1 MAVFNSA
8 KKEINI
14 KIVYCGPSLCGKTTN
29 VQTIH
34 EKLAPHQRGEM
45 VSLATKDD
53 RTLFFDFL
61 PIELGNVKGFKTR
74 FHIYTVPGQVYYA
87 LTRRA
92 VLTNVDGV
100 VFVADS
106 QKDKME
112 ANLES
117 FKDLEENLK
126 FYKKNI
132 LSTPVVIQYN
142 KRDLPDIMPVDEL
155 NTALNKLQ
163 FPFFEASA
171 VQGPGVMETLTAC
184 CKLVLKQLDESSAK
198 KAGPIIKIFK
208 EPEPYAASVLQQQEE
223 AAAGTGPVIRI
234 SSEAS
239 ADEPRSTE
247 PPVPGVATPE
257 AAPPEPVKIPETIP
271 FKISSP
277 PEQPATLHLPAG
289 PPSTVADI
297 IPAGDEVPQGP
308 FNLKQDVATPDTGT
322 LLAAGSAAAS
332 RQSLTISAE
341 IEPEQEAQF
350 KIIACGQPQKE
361 SATSIKVPLIFQ
373 INELNK
379 ECLINII
386 ISFDNFTMREPR

>member
-142 KRDLPDIMPVDEL
+142 KRDLPDIMPVDEID
-155 NTALNKLQ
+155 TALNKLQ

-171 VQGPGVMETLTAC
+171 VQGPGVLETLTAC
-184 CKLVLKQLDESSAK
+184 CKLILKQLDESSAK
-198 KAGPIIKIFK
+198 KEGPLIRIFK
-208 EPEPYAASVLQQQEE
+208 EPEPYAASVVQQQEE
-223 AAAGTGPVIRI
+223 AMAGTGPVIRI
-234 SSEAS
+234 SSEAI
-239 ADEPRSTE
+239 ADEPRS
-247 PPVPGVATPE
+247 
-257 AAPPEPVKIPETIP
+257 AAPPEPIPFTIP
-271 FKISSP
+271 SSP

-289 PPSTVADI
+289 SPST
-297 IPAGDEVPQGP
+297 
-308 FNLKQDVATPDTGT
+308 
-322 LLAAGSAAAS
+322 
-332 RQSLTISAE
+332 SLGRFFFA
-341 IEPEQEAQF
+341 
-350 KIIACGQPQKE
+350 
-361 SATSIKVPLIFQ
+361 
-373 INELNK
+373 
-379 ECLINII
+379 
-386 ISFDNFTMREPR
+386 R

>member
-14 KIVYCGPSLCGKTTN
+14 KIVYCGPALCGKTTN

-34 EKLAPHQRGEM
+34 NKLAPHQRGEM

-142 KRDLPDIMPVDEL
+142 KRDLPDIMPVDEI

-171 VQGPGVMETLTAC
+171 VQGPGVLETLTAC
-184 CKLVLKQLDESSAK
+184 CKLILKQLDESSAK
-198 KAGPIIKIFK
+198 KEGPLIRIFK

-234 SSEAS
+234 SSEAI
-239 ADEPRSTE
+239 ADEPLSTE
-247 PPVPGVATPE
+247 PPVPGGATPE
-257 AAPPEPVKIPETIP
+257 TAPPEPIP
-271 FKISSP
+271 FKIPSSP
-277 PEQPATLHLPAG
+277 PEPPATLHLPAG
-289 PPSTVADI
+289 PPSATADI
-297 IPAGDEVPQGP
+297 IPAG
-308 FNLKQDVATPDTGT
+308 
-322 LLAAGSAAAS
+322 AAAAAS
-332 RQSLTISAE
+332 QSLTISAE

>member
-1 MAVFNSA
+1 
-8 KKEINI
+8 
-14 KIVYCGPSLCGKTTN
+14 
-29 VQTIH
+29 
-34 EKLAPHQRGEM
+34 
-45 VSLATKDD
+45 
-53 RTLFFDFL
+53 
-61 PIELGNVKGFKTR
+61 
-74 FHIYTVPGQVYYA
+74 
-87 LTRRA
+87 

-132 LSTPVVIQYN
+132 ISTPVVIQYN
-142 KRDLPDIMPVDEL
+142 KRDLPDIMPVDEI

-171 VQGPGVMETLTAC
+171 VQGPGVLETLTAC
-184 CKLVLKQLDESSAK
+184 CKLILKQLDESSAK
-198 KAGPIIKIFK
+198 KEGPLIRIFK
-208 EPEPYAASVLQQQEE
+208 EPEPYAASVVQQQEE
-223 AAAGTGPVIRI
+223 ATAGTGPVIRI
-234 SSEAS
+234 SSEAI
-239 ADEPRSTE
+239 ADEPRR
-247 PPVPGVATPE
+247 
-257 AAPPEPVKIPETIP
+257 AAPPEPIPFTIP
-271 FKISSP
+271 SSL
-277 PEQPATLHLPAG
+277 PEQPAALHLPAE
-289 PPSTVADI
+289 PPSTIADI

-308 FNLKQDVATPDTGT
+308 FNLKQDAAAPDSGT
-322 LLAAGSAAAS
+322 LPAAGSAAAAS
-332 RQSLTISAE
+332 QSLTISAE
-341 IEPEQEAQF
+341 IEPEQDAQF

>member
-142 KRDLPDIMPVDEL
+142 KRDLPDIMPVDEI

-171 VQGPGVMETLTAC
+171 VQGPGVLETLTAC
-184 CKLVLKQLDESSAK
+184 CKLILKQLDESSVK
-198 KAGPIIKIFK
+198 KEGPLIRIFK
-208 EPEPYAASVLQQQEE
+208 EPAPYAASVLQQQEE

-234 SSEAS
+234 SSEAI
-239 ADEPRSTE
+239 ADEPLSAE
-247 PPVPGVATPE
+247 P
-257 AAPPEPVKIPETIP
+257 PETIP
-271 FKISSP
+271 FKMSSP

-289 PPSTVADI
+289 SPSTVADI

-308 FNLKQDVATPDTGT
+308 FNLTQDAATPDSGT

-332 RQSLTISAE
+332 IQSLTISAE

-373 INELNK
+373 ISELNK
-379 ECLINII
+379 ECLINIT

>member
-74 FHIYTVPGQVYYA
+74 FHIYTVPGQVYYG

-142 KRDLPDIMPVDEL
+142 KRDLPDIMPVDEI

-171 VQGPGVMETLTAC
+171 VQGPGVLETLTAC
-184 CKLVLKQLDESSAK
+184 CKLILKQLDEGSAK
-198 KAGPIIKIFK
+198 KEGPLIRIFK
-208 EPEPYAASVLQQQEE
+208 EPEPYAASVVQQQEE
-223 AAAGTGPVIRI
+223 ATAGTGPVIRI
-234 SSEAS
+234 SSEAF
-239 ADEPRSTE
+239 ADEPRR
-247 PPVPGVATPE
+247 
-257 AAPPEPVKIPETIP
+257 AAPPEPIPFTIP
-271 FKISSP
+271 SSL
-277 PEQPATLHLPAG
+277 PEQPSALHLPAE
-289 PPSTVADI
+289 PPSTIADI

-308 FNLKQDVATPDTGT
+308 FNLKQDAAAPDSGT
-322 LLAAGSAAAS
+322 LPAAGSAAAAS
-332 RQSLTISAE
+332 QSLTISAE
-341 IEPEQEAQF
+341 LEPEQDAQF

>member
-1 MAVFNSA
+1 
-8 KKEINI
+8 
-14 KIVYCGPSLCGKTTN
+14 
-29 VQTIH
+29 
-34 EKLAPHQRGEM
+34 
-45 VSLATKDD
+45 
-53 RTLFFDFL
+53 
-61 PIELGNVKGFKTR
+61 
-74 FHIYTVPGQVYYA
+74 
-87 LTRRA
+87 
-92 VLTNVDGV
+92 

-142 KRDLPDIMPVDEL
+142 KRDLPDIMPVDEI

-171 VQGPGVMETLTAC
+171 VQGPGVLETLTAC
-184 CKLVLKQLDESSAK
+184 CKLILKKLDESSAK
-198 KAGPIIKIFK
+198 KEGPLIRIFK

-234 SSEAS
+234 SSEAI
-239 ADEPRSTE
+239 ADEPRSAA
-247 PPVPGVATPE
+247 PPVP
-257 AAPPEPVKIPETIP
+257 IPFTIP
-271 FKISSP
+271 SSP

-289 PPSTVADI
+289 SPSTVADI

-308 FNLKQDVATPDTGT
+308 FNLTQDAATPDSGT

-332 RQSLTISAE
+332 IQSLTISAE

-373 INELNK
+373 ISELNK
-379 ECLINII
+379 ECLINIT

>member
-1 MAVFNSA
+1 MAVFNSV

-74 FHIYTVPGQVYYA
+74 FHIYTVPGQVYYG

-142 KRDLPDIMPVDEL
+142 KRDLPDIMPVDEI

-171 VQGPGVMETLTAC
+171 VQGPGVLETLTAC
-184 CKLVLKQLDESSAK
+184 CKLILKQLDESSAK
-198 KAGPIIKIFK
+198 KEGPLIRIFK

-234 SSEAS
+234 SSEAI
-239 ADEPRSTE
+239 ADEPRSAA
-247 PPVPGVATPE
+247 PPVP
-257 AAPPEPVKIPETIP
+257 IPFTIP
-271 FKISSP
+271 SSP

-289 PPSTVADI
+289 SPSTVADI

-322 LLAAGSAAAS
+322 LLAAGSAAAAS
-332 RQSLTISAE
+332 QSLTISAE

-379 ECLINII
+379 ECLINIT

>member
-74 FHIYTVPGQVYYA
+74 FHIYTVPGQVYYG

-142 KRDLPDIMPVDEL
+142 KRDLPDIMPVDEI

-171 VQGPGVMETLTAC
+171 VQGPGVLETLTAC
-184 CKLVLKQLDESSAK
+184 CKLILKQLDESSAK
-198 KAGPIIKIFK
+198 KEGPLIRIFK

-223 AAAGTGPVIRI
+223 AMAGTGPVIRI
-234 SSEAS
+234 SSEAI
-239 ADEPRSTE
+239 ADEPRS
-247 PPVPGVATPE
+247 
-257 AAPPEPVKIPETIP
+257 AAPPEPIPFTIP
-271 FKISSP
+271 SSP
-277 PEQPATLHLPAG
+277 PEPPATLHLPAE
-289 PPSTVADI
+289 PPPTIADI

-322 LLAAGSAAAS
+322 LLAAGIAAAAS
-332 RQSLTISAE
+332 QSLTISAE
-341 IEPEQEAQF
+341 IEPEQGAQF

>member
-14 KIVYCGPSLCGKTTN
+14 KIVYCGPALCGKTTN

-34 EKLAPHQRGEM
+34 KKLAPHQRGEM

-132 LSTPVVIQYN
+132 LSTPIVIQYN

-208 EPEPYAASVLQQQEE
+208 EPEPYVASVPQQQEE
-223 AAAGTGPVIRI
+223 AEAGTGPVIRI
-234 SSEAS
+234 SSEAR

-247 PPVPGVATPE
+247 PPRPGGATPE
-257 AAPPEPVKIPETIP
+257 TAPPETIP
-271 FKISSP
+271 FTISSSP

-289 PPSTVADI
+289 PPSTVADT

-332 RQSLTISAE
+332 RQPLTISAE

-350 KIIACGQPQKE
+350 KIIACGQPQQE

-373 INELNK
+373 ISELNK

>member
-74 FHIYTVPGQVYYA
+74 FHIYTVPGQVYYG

-142 KRDLPDIMPVDEL
+142 KRDLPDIMPVDEI

-171 VQGPGVMETLTAC
+171 VQGPGVLETLTAC
-184 CKLVLKQLDESSAK
+184 CKLILKQLDESSAK
-198 KAGPIIKIFK
+198 KEGPLIRIFK

-223 AAAGTGPVIRI
+223 AMAGTGPVIRI
-234 SSEAS
+234 SSEAI
-239 ADEPRSTE
+239 ADEPRS
-247 PPVPGVATPE
+247 
-257 AAPPEPVKIPETIP
+257 AAPPEPIPFTIP
-271 FKISSP
+271 SSP
-277 PEQPATLHLPAG
+277 PEPPATLHLPAE
-289 PPSTVADI
+289 PPPTIADI

-322 LLAAGSAAAS
+322 LLAAGIAAAAS
-332 RQSLTISAE
+332 QSLTISAE
-341 IEPEQEAQF
+341 IEPEQDAQF

>member
-1 MAVFNSA
+1 MAVFNSV

-142 KRDLPDIMPVDEL
+142 KRDLPDIMPVDEI

-171 VQGPGVMETLTAC
+171 VQGPGVLETLTAC
-184 CKLVLKQLDESSAK
+184 CKLILKQLDESSVK
-198 KAGPIIKIFK
+198 KEGPLIRIFK
-208 EPEPYAASVLQQQEE
+208 EPAPYAASVLQQQEE

-234 SSEAS
+234 SSEAI
-239 ADEPRSTE
+239 ADEPLSAE
-247 PPVPGVATPE
+247 P
-257 AAPPEPVKIPETIP
+257 PETIP
-271 FKISSP
+271 FTMSSP

-289 PPSTVADI
+289 SPSTVADI

-308 FNLKQDVATPDTGT
+308 FNLTQDAATPDSGT

-332 RQSLTISAE
+332 IQSLTISAE

-373 INELNK
+373 ISELNK
-379 ECLINII
+379 ECLINIT

>member
-74 FHIYTVPGQVYYA
+74 FHIYTVPGQVYYG

-142 KRDLPDIMPVDEL
+142 KRDLPDIMPVDEI

-171 VQGPGVMETLTAC
+171 VQGPGVLETLTAC
-184 CKLVLKQLDESSAK
+184 CKLILKQLDESSAK
-198 KAGPIIKIFK
+198 KEGPLIRIFK

-223 AAAGTGPVIRI
+223 AMAGTGPVIRI
-234 SSEAS
+234 SSEAI
-239 ADEPRSTE
+239 ADEPRS
-247 PPVPGVATPE
+247 
-257 AAPPEPVKIPETIP
+257 AAPPATIP
-271 FKISSP
+271 FTIPSSP

-289 PPSTVADI
+289 SPSTVADI

-308 FNLKQDVATPDTGT
+308 FNLTQDAATPDSGT

-332 RQSLTISAE
+332 IQSLTISAE
-341 IEPEQEAQF
+341 IEPEQGAQF

>member
-74 FHIYTVPGQVYYA
+74 FHIYTVPGQVYYG

-142 KRDLPDIMPVDEL
+142 KRDLPDIMPVDEI

-171 VQGPGVMETLTAC
+171 VQGPGVLETLTAC
-184 CKLVLKQLDESSAK
+184 CKLILKQLDESSAK
-198 KAGPIIKIFK
+198 KEGPLIRIFK
-208 EPEPYAASVLQQQEE
+208 EPEPYAASVVQQQEE
-223 AAAGTGPVIRI
+223 ATAGTGPVIRI
-234 SSEAS
+234 SSEAI
-239 ADEPRSTE
+239 ADEPRR
-247 PPVPGVATPE
+247 
-257 AAPPEPVKIPETIP
+257 AAPPEPIPFTIP
-271 FKISSP
+271 SSLS
-277 PEQPATLHLPAG
+277 EQPSALHLPAE
-289 PPSTVADI
+289 PPSTIADI

-308 FNLKQDVATPDTGT
+308 FNLNQDAAAPDSGT
-322 LLAAGSAAAS
+322 LPAAGSAAAAS
-332 RQSLTISAE
+332 QSLTISAE
-341 IEPEQEAQF
+341 IEPEQDAQF

>member
-74 FHIYTVPGQVYYA
+74 FHIYTVPGQVYYG

-142 KRDLPDIMPVDEL
+142 KRDLPDIMPVDEI

-171 VQGPGVMETLTAC
+171 VQGPGVLETLTAC
-184 CKLVLKQLDESSAK
+184 CKLILKQLDESSAK
-198 KAGPIIKIFK
+198 KEGPLIRIFK

-223 AAAGTGPVIRI
+223 AMAGTGPVIRI
-234 SSEAS
+234 SSEAI
-239 ADEPRSTE
+239 ADEPRSAA
-247 PPVPGVATPE
+247 PPVP
-257 AAPPEPVKIPETIP
+257 IPFTIP
-271 FKISSP
+271 SSP
-277 PEQPATLHLPAG
+277 PEQPATLHLPAE
-289 PPSTVADI
+289 PPPTIADI
-297 IPAGDEVPQGP
+297 IPAGAEVPQGP
-308 FNLKQDVATPDTGT
+308 FNLKQDVATPDSGT
-322 LLAAGSAAAS
+322 LPAAGSAAAAS
-332 RQSLTISAE
+332 QSLTISAE

-373 INELNK
+373 ISELNK

>member
-74 FHIYTVPGQVYYA
+74 FHIYTVPGQVYYG

-142 KRDLPDIMPVDEL
+142 KRDLPDIMPVDEI

-171 VQGPGVMETLTAC
+171 VQGPGVLETLTAC
-184 CKLVLKQLDESSAK
+184 CKLILKQLDESSAK
-198 KAGPIIKIFK
+198 KEGPLIRIFK
-208 EPEPYAASVLQQQEE
+208 EPEPYAASVVEQQEE
-223 AAAGTGPVIRI
+223 ATAGTGPVIRI
-234 SSEAS
+234 SSEAI
-239 ADEPRSTE
+239 ADEPRS
-247 PPVPGVATPE
+247 
-257 AAPPEPVKIPETIP
+257 AAPPEPIPIA
-271 FKISSP
+271 ISPSP
-277 PEQPATLHLPAG
+277 AEPPATLHLPAE
-289 PPSTVADI
+289 PPPTIADI
-297 IPAGDEVPQGP
+297 IPAGI
-308 FNLKQDVATPDTGT
+308 
-322 LLAAGSAAAS
+322 AAAA
-332 RQSLTISAE
+332 RQQLTISAE

-361 SATSIKVPLIFQ
+361 SETSIKVPLIFQ

>member
-1 MAVFNSA
+1 MAVFNSV

-74 FHIYTVPGQVYYA
+74 FHIYTVPGQVYYG

-142 KRDLPDIMPVDEL
+142 KRDLPDIMPVDEI

-171 VQGPGVMETLTAC
+171 VQGPGVLETLTAC
-184 CKLVLKQLDESSAK
+184 CKLILKKLDESSAK
-198 KAGPIIKIFK
+198 KEGPLIRIFK

-223 AAAGTGPVIRI
+223 AMAGTGPVIRI
-234 SSEAS
+234 SSEAI
-239 ADEPRSTE
+239 ADEPRSAE
-247 PPVPGVATPE
+247 PPVP
-257 AAPPEPVKIPETIP
+257 IPFTIP
-271 FKISSP
+271 SSP

-289 PPSTVADI
+289 SPSTVADI

-308 FNLKQDVATPDTGT
+308 FNLTQDAATPDSGT

-332 RQSLTISAE
+332 IQSLTISAE

-373 INELNK
+373 ISELNK
-379 ECLINII
+379 ECLINIT

>member
-74 FHIYTVPGQVYYA
+74 FHIYTVPGQVYYG

-142 KRDLPDIMPVDEL
+142 KRDLPDIMPVDEI

-171 VQGPGVMETLTAC
+171 VQGPGVLETLTAC
-184 CKLVLKQLDESSAK
+184 CKLILKQLDESSAK
-198 KAGPIIKIFK
+198 KEGPLIRIFK

-223 AAAGTGPVIRI
+223 AMAGTGPVIRI
-234 SSEAS
+234 SSEAI
-239 ADEPRSTE
+239 ADEPRS
-247 PPVPGVATPE
+247 
-257 AAPPEPVKIPETIP
+257 AAPPEPIPFTIP
-271 FKISSP
+271 SSP
-277 PEQPATLHLPAG
+277 PEPPATLHLPAE
-289 PPSTVADI
+289 PPPTIADI

-308 FNLKQDVATPDTGT
+308 FNLKQDVATPDSGT
-322 LLAAGSAAAS
+322 LQAAGSAAAAS
-332 RQSLTISAE
+332 QSLTISAE
-341 IEPEQEAQF
+341 IEPEQGAQF

>member
-74 FHIYTVPGQVYYA
+74 FHIYTVPGQVYYG

-132 LSTPVVIQYN
+132 LSTPVVMQYN
-142 KRDLPDIMPVDEL
+142 KRDLPDIMPVDEM

-163 FPFFEASA
+163 FPFFEACA
-171 VQGPGVMETLTAC
+171 VQGPGVLETLTAC
-184 CKLVLKQLDESSAK
+184 CKLILKQLDESSAK
-198 KAGPIIKIFK
+198 KEGPLIRIFK
-208 EPEPYAASVLQQQEE
+208 EPEPYAASVAQQQEE

-234 SSEAS
+234 SSEAI
-239 ADEPRSTE
+239 ADAPYRTE
-247 PPVPGVATPE
+247 PPVPEAATPE
-257 AAPPEPVKIPETIP
+257 TAPPEPIPIA
-271 FKISSP
+271 ISSSP
-277 PEQPATLHLPAG
+277 AEQPATLHLPDG
-289 PPSTVADI
+289 PPSTIADI
-297 IPAGDEVPQGP
+297 IPTGDEVPQGP
-308 FNLKQDVATPDTGT
+308 LDLTQDAATPDTGT
-322 LLAAGSAAAS
+322 LAAAGSAAAS

-341 IEPEQEAQF
+341 IEPEQGAQF